1 MTKTILVV
9 DDEPRTRE
17 GIRKTLEVWSSGH
30 HEIITSSS
38 AVEALSWLSS
48 NKAQLIIT
56 DIRMPGISGL
66 ELIEKL
72 EASPLYPSVIV
83 ISGYAEFD
91 YAQKALKFGVVEYLL
106 KPIDKKKLIA
116 AVELA
121 LKRNEDLD
129 QIEQMKRLVDTK
141 LIETVQEDRLY
152 SEPIKEAI
160 RYLDQHLHEPVSL
173 RDLSLILHMNSS
185 YLSVLFK
192 DQTGLTFSNY
202 LTRKRLQRAK
212 ELLANTRLSIAEI
225 SEQVG
230 YQTSKYFVKVFK
242 ASENISPAKYRR
254 QVIENVGEKIQ

>member
-17 GIRKTLEVWSSGH
+17 GIRKTLEIWSSGD

-38 AVEALSWLSS
+38 AVEALGWLSS
-48 NKAQLIIT
+48 YKAHLIIT
-56 DIRMPGISGL
+56 DIRMPEISGL
-66 ELIEKL
+66 ELIEQL
-72 EASPLYPSVIV
+72 GDSPHHPSVIV
-83 ISGYAEFD
+83 ISGHAEFD
-91 YAQKALKFGVVEYLL
+91 YAQRALQYGVVEYLL

-121 LKRNEDLD
+121 LKRNEDFD
-129 QIEQMKRLVDTK
+129 QIEQMKRLVDAK
-141 LIETVQEDRLY
+141 LIETAQEDRLY

-160 RYLDQHLHEPVSL
+160 RYLDQHLHKPVSL
-173 RDLSLILHMNSS
+173 RDLSLLLHMNSS

-192 DQTGLTFSNY
+192 EQTGLTFSNY
-202 LTRKRLQRAK
+202 LTRKRIQRAK
-212 ELLANTRLSIAEI
+212 ELLASTRLSIAEI

-242 ASENISPAKYRR
+242 ASENTSPAKYRR
-254 QVIENVGEKIQ
+254 QVIDNIGEKIQ